1 MSDFEEGSVADIRG
15 DINSFLQTH
24 VQLDHQT
31 RKIIKLQEKLE
42 AKNQLLS
49 LAGSAKLIRVYE
61 NSLNN
66 AEKYQNAVNT
76 ALDSVAKKLP
86 TRLSEDEGCFKA
98 DAVDETKAGLMAIAE
113 PSLNSRTIDKS
124 LDSPIPV
131 LDEDSVSIITPR
143 TALYKDHREVKDL
156 QVQGQDSIK
165 NPEEDLEDKTSA
177 LTGSDVHDGNFVSG
191 VDEPTIES
199 GPELDSVEPFRSL
212 DESLSMPVILDHSHV
227 DIMTPDQ
234 SIEIHN
240 TEATLEDKKPHDIR
254 ARSSR
259 RTMKGS
265 FRDLNTFDNSRP
277 LLKTLQDSPGQP
289 KTSIGHSS
297 RRKRSD
303 IDNSG
308 SDDAPSG
315 KDSSQSSPAV
325 TIKSSPAQIINKSR
339 KTSNAKS
346 PRRESPI
353 PIGTE
358 VAVLCRIDDTL
369 ENEDWILATI
379 LNYNMDDTFE
389 VEDVED
395 IVDGSGEV
403 KMPSPHKSSTGRL
416 RFSVSLD
423 RVRVIPPADSA
434 QQDNSIKVKD
444 RVLALFP
451 GTTCLYPATVVSNP
465 VRRKKSKDYLVSFSD
480 DSVQYRPVAARYV
493 LSLQHSRFKVSE

>member
-1 MSDFEEGSVADIRG
+1 MSDFEEESVADIRG

-113 PSLNSRTIDKS
+113 PLLNSRTIDKS
-124 LDSPIPV
+124 LDSPIPG
-131 LDEDSVSIITPR
+131 LEEDSVSIITPG
-143 TALYKDHREVKDL
+143 TVVYKDHSEVK
-156 QVQGQDSIK
+156 DSIK
-165 NPEEDLEDKTSA
+165 NPEEDIEDKTSA

-212 DESLSMPVILDHSHV
+212 DESLSMPVILDNSHV

-234 SIEIHN
+234 SIEIYN

-277 LLKTLQDSPGQP
+277 LQDSPGQA
-289 KTSIGHSS
+289 KASLGHSS

-325 TIKSSPAQIINKSR
+325 TIKSSPAQIVNKSR
-339 KTSNAKS
+339 KTSSAKS
-346 PRRESPI
+346 SRRESPI

-423 RVRVIPPADSA
+423 RVRVIPPAESA
-434 QQDNSIKVKD
+434 QQDTSIKVKD
-444 RVLALFP
+444 RVIALFP

-465 VRRKKSKDYLVSFSD
+465 ARRKKSKDYLVSFSD
-480 DSVQYRPVAARYV
+480 DSVQCRPVAARYV